1 MMACCDIKKW
11 LCVSVLSGLAA
22 PMCGCGQKAARRDD
36 LSAPVRLAGTIGSM
50 AELYEFGSI
59 PVKGWGI
66 VAGLAGT
73 GSGECPPALRNVL
86 VKYIQQE
93 VSDESKVDPDGFI
106 NSQDTAVVQI
116 GGVIPPVASKGDR
129 FDIEVVA
136 FPGTQTTSLG
146 GGRLYP
152 AQLKAVSRLQRFDQ
166 YSRTL
171 AAARGPVFID
181 KLDAGGSGKVSGLV
195 LGGGTVAE
203 DVQISLVL
211 SEPSYL
217 VASSVRNRLNWRF
230 GPGTANAISPGEIR
244 LQVPGKF
251 KDAKDK
257 FLAMV
262 MALSLGQDEQSQQR
276 RIEMLVERLSRGED
290 IAGSQIAL
298 TTIGKAAIEE
308 LAPLLEASDEEIRF
322 NAAACMLG
330 IGDYRPLPVLRRIVE
345 DNSSP
350 YRIAAIR
357 TIGANARRNDA
368 IPILNS
374 VLANGNFDVRFA
386 AYEQLRNLRDI
397 SVSQTPVAGDFLVD
411 SVVCGGEKAIYVSRS
426 GAGRIVLFGA
436 PIYCKDNIFIESAD
450 KNIVVNAGRG
460 DKFVSVMRKH
470 PKSPRLFGPLRSSFK
485 LADIIRTLG
494 EVIPVQDKPLMRP
507 GLGVAYSDIAALL
520 KQMVENGAVEA
531 QFRAGPMAGA
541 GPIVEKTSTNDR

>member
-1 MMACCDIKKW
+1 MMTCRYIKKW
-11 LCVSVLSGLAA
+11 LCVLALSPLAA
-22 PMCGCGQKAARRDD
+22 VMCGCGQARRDEV
-36 LSAPVRLAGTIGSM
+36 PERVQLAGTIGSM
-50 AELYEFGSI
+50 AELYEFGAI

-73 GSGECPPALRNVL
+73 GSGECPPTLRDVL

-106 NSQDTAVVQI
+106 NSPDTAVVEI

-129 FDIEVVA
+129 FDVEVVA
-136 FPGTQTTSLG
+136 FPGTQTTSLD

-166 YSRTL
+166 YSMTL
-171 AAARGPVFID
+171 ATAQGAVFVDRLDSDPGPKIN
-181 KLDAGGSGKVSGLV
+181 GYV
-195 LGGGTVAE
+195 LGGGLVIE

-217 VASSVRNRLNWRF
+217 VASAIRNRLNERF
-230 GPGTANAISPGEIR
+230 GPATASAISPSQIR
-244 LQVPGKF
+244 LKVPPRFKAGK
-251 KDAKDK
+251 DR

-262 MALSLGQDEQSQQR
+262 TTLSLDQEEQLQQR
-276 RIEMLVERLSRGED
+276 RIETLVERLARGED
-290 IAGSQIAL
+290 VAISQIAL
-298 TTIGKAAIEE
+298 ATIGKAALDE
-308 LAPLLEASDEEIRF
+308 LAPLLSASDERIRF
-322 NAAACMLG
+322 HAAVCMLSM
-330 IGDYRPLPVLRRIVE
+330 GDDRPLPILRRIIAGG
-345 DNSSP
+345 NSP
-350 YRIAAIR
+350 YRIEAIR
-357 TIGANARRNDA
+357 AIGASARRNDA
-368 IPILNS
+368 IAILNS
-374 VLANGNFDVRFA
+374 VLANSDFAVRFA

-397 SVSQTPVAGDFLVD
+397 SVSQIPVSGDFLID
-411 SVVCGGEKAIYVSRS
+411 SVACAGEKSIFVSRS
-426 GAGRIVLFGA
+426 GASRIVLFGA
-436 PIYCKDNIFIESAD
+436 PISCKDNIFIESAD
-450 KNIVVNAGRG
+450 RSVVINAGRG

-494 EVIPVQDKPLMRP
+494 EVLPAEDKPLMRP

-531 QFRAGPMAGA
+531 QFKAGPMAGA
-541 GPIVEKTSTNDR
+541 GAIVEKTSTNDR